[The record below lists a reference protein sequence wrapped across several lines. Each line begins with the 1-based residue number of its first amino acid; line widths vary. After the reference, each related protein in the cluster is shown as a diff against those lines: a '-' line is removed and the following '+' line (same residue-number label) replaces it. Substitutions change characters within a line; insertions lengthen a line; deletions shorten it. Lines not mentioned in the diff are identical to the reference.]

1 MAKTFKI
8 GLAGTGDIGRL
19 HAKALRARDDV
30 ELCVCRG
37 VKPSGAETFARE
49 FGATVYPS
57 YSDLLADPS
66 VAAVDICVPNDLHR
80 EFVEKAAAAGKH
92 ILCEKPIALS
102 LADANAMIEA
112 ARRAGVL
119 LMIAHPLRF
128 WPEYVKLREVILSGS
143 LGPCRA
149 ITMRR
154 LLSLLISVTGERG
167 WRQKPERMGGAI
179 LDLQIHDLDFLYW
192 VFGLPEQVY
201 CAAARSTDGGLNH
214 TYAILKFPMGT
225 IGFVESSYL
234 LQGDPMIFT
243 VKAVC
248 HAGTLDYSLRL
259 EHFGMHEMV
268 GPAAGATESTAP
280 ASLVCYRAGQEPEVL
295 LRQEADILD
304 AVFTRELSYFVDC
317 AQGKI
322 TNDLAPVRDA
332 VEALRIALA
341 CRESAERGVALKLRD
356 EYPGGS
362 CGGTACPSG
371 S

>member
-37 VKPSGAETFARE
+37 VKSSGADTFARE

-57 YSDLLADPS
+57 YSALLADPS
-66 VAAVDICVPNDLHR
+66 VAAADICVPNDLHR

-92 ILCEKPIALS
+92 ILCEKPIAMS
-102 LADANAMIEA
+102 LEDANAMIEA

-167 WRQKPERMGGAI
+167 WRHKPERMGGAI
-179 LDLQIHDLDFLYW
+179 LDLQIHDLDFLNW

-201 CAAARSTDGGLNH
+201 CAAAPSADGGLNH
-214 TYAILKFPMGT
+214 TYATLKFPNGT

-243 VKAVC
+243 AKAVC
-248 HAGTLDYSLRL
+248 ERGTLDYNLHL
-259 EHFGMHEMV
+259 EHFSMHAMA
-268 GPAAGATESTAP
+268 GLKAGATESADP
-280 ASLVCYRAGQEPEVL
+280 ASLVCYRAGEQPQVLVRQEPN
-295 LRQEADILD
+295 ILD
-304 AVFTRELSYFVDC
+304 AVFARELSYFVNC
-317 AQGKI
+317 AQGK
-322 TNDLAPVRDA
+322 TSNQLAPVEDA
-332 VEALRIALA
+332 VGALKLALA
-341 CRESAERGVALKLRD
+341 CRESVERGLPVKLHERRDDTLEVA
-356 EYPGGS
+356 GH
-362 CGGTACPSG
+362 
-371 S
+371 